1 MRHTVGLFHGISGA
15 NAWKRYLSDNML
27 VRDADVN
34 KINYMLDFVKYN
46 SINNTNKL

>member
-1 MRHTVGLFHGISGA
+1 MALAELT
-15 NAWKRYLSDNML
+15 AWKRYLSDNML